1 MKNKHPVLKILFPIL
16 IFGLY
21 FIMDIFDFPS
31 IIGINKGTLNLSLL
45 NIMVESTIVIVLY
58 LISYYYVDNKENEKK
73 INSKNTAVISLIKIY
88 KECDYLLQLLDNKY
102 VVKQYVVPKVDFDS
116 KNDIIINN
124 FKNNPFSLSNTILE
138 LSINGF
144 ITKEELNQ
152 YLFIKQEYQYLANAK
167 IIFFDL
173 ENPQNESQRIL
184 YDDLNKRDRI
194 LKETIKNEILKLEKL
209 L

>member
-1 MKNKHPVLKILFPIL
+1 
-16 IFGLY
+16 
-21 FIMDIFDFPS
+21 MDIFDFPS

-58 LISYYYVDNKENEKK
+58 LISYYYVDNKENKK
-73 INSKNTAVISLIKIY
+73 EINSRNTAVISLIKIY

-102 VVKQYVVPKVDFDS
+102 VVKQYVVPKVDFNS
-116 KNDIIINN
+116 TNDIMINS

-152 YLFIKQEYQYLANAK
+152 LIYLFRKHNNI
-167 IIFFDL
+167 
-173 ENPQNESQRIL
+173 
-184 YDDLNKRDRI
+184 
-194 LKETIKNEILKLEKL
+194 LEKIML
-209 L
+209 DLIFSLSPQQWLYKKSLNIIQRLYLMP

>member
-1 MKNKHPVLKILFPIL
+1 
-16 IFGLY
+16 
-21 FIMDIFDFPS
+21 
-31 IIGINKGTLNLSLL
+31 
-45 NIMVESTIVIVLY
+45 MVESTIVIVLY
-58 LISYYYVDNKENEKK
+58 LISYYYVDNKENKK
-73 INSKNTAVISLIKIY
+73 EINSRNTAVISLIKIY

-102 VVKQYVVPKVDFDS
+102 VVKQYVVPKVDFNS
-116 KNDIIINN
+116 TNDIMINS

-152 YLFIKQEYQYLANAK
+152 YLFIKQEYQYLADAK
-167 IIFFDL
+167 ITFFDL

-184 YDDLNKRDRI
+184 YDDLNERDRI
-194 LKETIKNEILKLEKL
+194 LKETIKTEILKLEKL

>member
-58 LISYYYVDNKENEKK
+58 LISYYYVDNKENKK
-73 INSKNTAVISLIKIY
+73 EINSRNTAVISLIKIY

-102 VVKQYVVPKVDFDS
+102 VVKQYVVPKVDFNS
-116 KNDIIINN
+116 TNDIMINS

-152 YLFIKQEYQYLANAK
+152 YLFIKQEYQYLADAK
-167 IIFFDL
+167 ITFFDL

-184 YDDLNKRDRI
+184 YDDLNERDRI
-194 LKETIKNEILKLEKL
+194 LKETIKTEILKLEKL